1 MNISIMIYRELDKYR
16 TLEEKEMSQSIGNP
30 VFREY
35 FMTSVVLNWHAVL
48 YIWWNYIEKTI
59 TTKVNPSVGDL
70 KSDI

>member
-1 MNISIMIYRELDKYR
+1 MNISIMISRELDKYK
-16 TLEEKEMSQSIGNP
+16 TLEEKEMSHSIENT

-35 FMTSVVLNWHAVL
+35 FVTSVVLNWHAVL
-48 YIWWNYIEKTI
+48 YNWWNYMEKTI